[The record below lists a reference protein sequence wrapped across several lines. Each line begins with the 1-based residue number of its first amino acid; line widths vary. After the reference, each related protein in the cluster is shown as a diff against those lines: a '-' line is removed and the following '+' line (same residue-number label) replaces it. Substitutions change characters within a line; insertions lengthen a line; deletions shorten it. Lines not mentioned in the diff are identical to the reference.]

1 MQKPISLSFSHFGFF
16 VSDLQKMK
24 LFYSEVM
31 GFYITD
37 EGQFPNGQSLV
48 FLSRDPKEHHQL
60 VLIAGCPDQ
69 GIFNRINQISFF
81 VEDLEELRAFYFSI
95 ENESVTELQAV
106 THGNAWSVYFF
117 DPEGNRIEVYTHTPW
132 YVSQPLRE
140 PIDMSLESEDIFVQT
155 KALCKTLPGY
165 QSRDEWQKSMKMLM
179 STK

>member
-48 FLSRDPKEHHQL
+48 FLSRDPDEHHQL
-60 VLIAGCPDQ
+60 VLVAGCPDESA
-69 GIFNRINQISFF
+69 FNRINQISFF
-81 VEDLEELRAFYFSI
+81 VQDLEELRTFFFDI
-95 ENESVTELQAV
+95 ENESVNGLQAV

-132 YVSQPLRE
+132 YVSQPLRQS
-140 PIDMSLESEDIFVQT
+140 IDMSLEIEDILLQT
-155 KALCKTLPGY
+155 EALCKTLPGF
-165 QSRDEWQKSMKMLM
+165 QPRGEWQNAMKMLM
-179 STK
+179 SAK